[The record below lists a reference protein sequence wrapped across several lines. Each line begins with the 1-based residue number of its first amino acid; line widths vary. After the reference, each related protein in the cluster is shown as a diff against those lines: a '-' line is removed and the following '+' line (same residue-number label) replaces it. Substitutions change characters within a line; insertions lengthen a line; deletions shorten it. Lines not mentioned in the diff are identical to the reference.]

1 MIVGIPTGKGPI
13 STVIPAETE
22 KPGVVYLVINNSLT
36 NTTFV
41 ELPKAAL
48 RYTLSAETMRSSVVL
63 LNGKALSVSGIC
75 NLPNLVPEEQKAGIV
90 SLVPGSCTFFV
101 L

>member
-1 MIVGIPTGKGPI
+1 M
-13 STVIPAETE
+13 
-22 KPGVVYLVINNSLT
+22 YLVINNSLT